1 MNNYLDEYSMRQAS
15 IFELR
20 NIAREMGVNSPT
32 IYKKEVL
39 IEKIL
44 KIINGEEKPQMPK
57 SRQGRPPKNLS
68 NHKYVPTNV
77 ENVVSYKDLLKI
89 QESST
94 DENKYDLNIPNTN
107 GFGFLA
113 SPGFTYGVDSSKENK
128 NPLSFEKEKG
138 YFLLVDN
145 EYGYIF
151 EEGRTS
157 NVENVIYV
165 PENYINAYNIKSGD
179 LIECGT
185 KKVTSTNTKYL
196 ASVDSV
202 NGLTEINHERLDF
215 DNIKI
220 KRDEG
225 VLVHFDK
232 DNSGNLNRMDSVYT
246 GTRNVFLT
254 TTLRFYSNFVDSF
267 YNKETKEKENT
278 VFVNLCLDAL
288 PEDVSLFENKPNF
301 ENFYTLLGD
310 SDKQNN
316 ITVNLAVSRV
326 KRLVELNKN
335 VVFIVNE
342 IRKIIKHQNF
352 TLGYSAEEIKNNSL
366 NNCYSILSLARKTEL
381 DNSVTVCSLLK
392 TEEESNFINL
402 LKNELD
408 NMNCNFYNWIKDK
421 LYIY

>member
-1 MNNYLDEYSMRQAS
+1 
-15 IFELR
+15 
-20 NIAREMGVNSPT
+20 
-32 IYKKEVL
+32 
-39 IEKIL
+39 
-44 KIINGEEKPQMPK
+44 
-57 SRQGRPPKNLS
+57 
-68 NHKYVPTNV
+68 
-77 ENVVSYKDLLKI
+77 
-89 QESST
+89 
-94 DENKYDLNIPNTN
+94 
-107 GFGFLA
+107 
-113 SPGFTYGVDSSKENK
+113 
-128 NPLSFEKEKG
+128 
-138 YFLLVDN
+138 
-145 EYGYIF
+145 
-151 EEGRTS
+151 
-157 NVENVIYV
+157 
-165 PENYINAYNIKSGD
+165 
-179 LIECGT
+179 
-185 KKVTSTNTKYL
+185 
-196 ASVDSV
+196 
-202 NGLTEINHERLDF
+202 
-215 DNIKI
+215 
-220 KRDEG
+220 
-225 VLVHFDK
+225 
-232 DNSGNLNRMDSVYT
+232 VYT

-392 TEEESNFINL
+392 TEDESNFINL